1 MAQREWT
8 RRLVRLNTDRHP
20 FIPCTARH
28 PSPLSYV
35 TIPVTM
41 PSEVQEQAV
50 ESILWGECGLC
61 RKCLLH
67 LCRTTPAAVD
77 DAACANESEG
87 NCTVCFGIL
96 ADGLKAGVLSA
107 VTTSARPYGG
117 LASNPISK
125 ESPTVVL
132 PAVMMV
138 RAYAAIC
145 AAELK
150 LKETFPSGDVDIKD
164 ILHTHGE
171 FYEKTK
177 DGVRSLAR
185 ETIQD
190 MKNQELD
197 KDQQNGRN
205 VAPFPYEDVSREMD
219 REEAGYLGVHL
230 AFVPVLNKDDS
241 DKTLDDSEHNG
252 SLLPPESILKSSHVF
267 KKRDRKRFRGN
278 DPTPKQGGDPK
289 VNLLKR
295 IKAQGMAEKNDI
307 QRILDE
313 VERRNSVETKKEL
326 AKWLVGIA
334 SAKEKARH
342 SHCTHAAVWR
352 KPFYVG
358 GKYTKAGRNI
368 SQTPFFVPDG
378 PGGKMIKKGASSVA
392 EEICS
397 VLSEIGCG
405 GISSQNNDFVSSITG
420 DNDEDKAGAVVFG
433 LCKFHASGR
442 EDLDVRMLLPPVHTG
457 DNSHVGGRPFVCE
470 VIDACR
476 LPSTQGLSH
485 VMDQINR
492 SDINEIPEVSDIVAD
507 AGIDDLSPGKN
518 SFSSQQ
524 FTGRERRYGRNPNGV
539 DVANLSYCTSVDYK
553 GLQGETENK
562 VKHYGCAVW
571 CETPIASQQDLDERL
586 GVHSGRYPME
596 ILQSTPLRVLHRRAA
611 AVRSRHVLTLS
622 ARWVNEHWFG
632 LHLSTTAGTY
642 VKELVHG
649 DCGRTSPSI
658 SSILGCKTDI
668 VALDCEGIAM

>member
-1 MAQREWT
+1 M
-8 RRLVRLNTDRHP
+8 
-20 FIPCTARH
+20 
-28 PSPLSYV
+28 
-35 TIPVTM
+35 
-41 PSEVQEQAV
+41 
-50 ESILWGECGLC
+50 
-61 RKCLLH
+61 
-67 LCRTTPAAVD
+67 
-77 DAACANESEG
+77 
-87 NCTVCFGIL
+87 CFGIF
-96 ADGLKAGVLSA
+96 ADDGVKAGVLTA

-117 LASNPISK
+117 LAPNPISK

-132 PAVMMV
+132 PAVMMI

-150 LKETFPSGDVDIKD
+150 LKETFPLGDVNIKE
-164 ILHTHGE
+164 ILQTHGE
-171 FYEKTK
+171 FYEKAK
-177 DGVRSLAR
+177 DSIRSHAR
-185 ETIQD
+185 EVIKD
-190 MKNQELD
+190 MKKQELS
-197 KDQQNGRN
+197 KDQNHEEN
-205 VAPFPYEDVSREMD
+205 VASFPHGDISCEMHV
-219 REEAGYLGVHL
+219 EEAGYLGVHL
-230 AFVPVLNKDDS
+230 AFVPVLNRDVSGKPSNDS
-241 DKTLDDSEHNG
+241 NQNEDIM
-252 SLLPPESILKSSHVF
+252 PPDSILKSSHAF

-307 QRILDE
+307 QRILDDA
-313 VERRNSVETKKEL
+313 ERRNDFATKKEL

-334 SAKEKARH
+334 SAKENARYSH
-342 SHCTHAAVWR
+342 STHAAVWR

-358 GKYTKAGRNI
+358 GKYTKAGRTI

-378 PGGKMIKKGASSVA
+378 PGGKMIRKGSTSVE

-397 VLSEIGCG
+397 VLSEVGCG
-405 GISSQNNDFVSSITG
+405 GISSQNNDFVSSTAE
-420 DNDEDKAGAVVFG
+420 DNDDKAGAVVFG
-433 LCKFHASGR
+433 LSKFHASGR
-442 EDLDVRMLLPPVHTG
+442 EDLDVRMLLPPIHTE

-470 VIDACR
+470 VIDAFR
-476 LPSTQGLSH
+476 LPSTQELSN
-485 VMDQINR
+485 VMDRINR
-492 SDINEIPEVSDIVAD
+492 TDIKEIPEVSDIVAD
-507 AGIDDLSPGKN
+507 AGIQN
-518 SFSSQQ
+518 SSTSEKSLSSQQ
-524 FTGRERRYGRNPNGV
+524 STCRNRRYGRNPNGV
-539 DVANLSYCTSVDYK
+539 DIANISYCTSSDYK

-571 CETPIASQQDLDERL
+571 CETPIKSQQDLDERL
-586 GVHSGRYPME
+586 GVHTGRYPME
-596 ILQSTPLRVLHRRAA
+596 IQQYTPLRVLHRRAA
-611 AVRSRHVLTLS
+611 AVRNRCVLTLS

>member
-1 MAQREWT
+1 
-8 RRLVRLNTDRHP
+8 
-20 FIPCTARH
+20 
-28 PSPLSYV
+28 
-35 TIPVTM
+35 M

-50 ESILWGECGLC
+50 QSILRGDCGVC
-61 RKCLLH
+61 RKCLSR
-67 LCRTTPAAVD
+67 LCRTASAD
-77 DAACANESEG
+77 DAACADESKG
-87 NCTVCFGIL
+87 TCTVCFGIL
-96 ADGLKAGVLSA
+96 ADDSVKAGMLSA
-107 VTTSARPYGG
+107 VTASARPYGG
-117 LASNPISK
+117 IASNPISK
-125 ESPTVVL
+125 ESPTIVL

-145 AAELK
+145 ATELK
-150 LKETFPSGDVDIKD
+150 LKETFPSGDVNIKET
-164 ILHTHGE
+164 LQTHGE

-177 DGVRSLAR
+177 DSVRSLAR
-185 ETIQD
+185 EVIQD
-190 MKNQELD
+190 IKNQELD
-197 KDQQNGRN
+197 KDQSGRN
-205 VAPFPYEDVSREMD
+205 VAPFPYKDISREMD
-219 REEAGYLGVHL
+219 KEEPGYLGVHL
-230 AFVPVLNKDDS
+230 AFVPILKKDDS
-241 DKTLDDSEHNG
+241 GKPINDSDHNG

-295 IKAQGMAEKNDI
+295 IKAQGMAERNDI
-307 QRILDE
+307 QRILDD
-313 VERRNSVETKKEL
+313 VERRNNLETKKEL
-326 AKWLVGIA
+326 AKWLIGIA
-334 SAKEKARH
+334 SAKENARH

-378 PGGKMIKKGASSVA
+378 PGGKMIKKGNTSVE

-405 GISSQNNDFVSSITG
+405 GISSHNNDFVSSTAG
-420 DNDEDKAGAVVFG
+420 DNDDKAGAVVFG

-442 EDLDVRMLLPPVHTG
+442 EDLDVRMLLPPVNTG

-470 VIDACR
+470 VIDAFR
-476 LPSTQGLSH
+476 LPSAQELST
-485 VMDQINR
+485 VMDRINR
-492 SDINEIPEVSDIVAD
+492 TDIKEIPPEVSDIVVD
-507 AGIDDLSPGKN
+507 AGINDSLPGDN
-518 SFSSQQ
+518 SLSSQQ
-524 FTGRERRYGRNPNGV
+524 STGRDRRYGRNPNGV
-539 DVANLSYCTSVDYK
+539 DIAQISYFISADYK

-571 CETPIASQQDLDERL
+571 CESPIASQQDLDERL

-596 ILQSTPLRVLHRRAA
+596 IQQSTPLRVLHRRAA

-649 DCGRTSPSI
+649 DCGRSSPSI